1 MPKHKHHR
9 DRLYLLQSEYSAEW
23 GGFKKKNLHL
33 PFKSLPFDCCGLSLR
48 PFEDAVCTDSGIVF
62 DASVILPYIKKYRR
76 CPVTG
81 APLSASDLYPLVFHK
96 NARGAF
102 HCPVTFKEF
111 GPNTH
116 IVANKK
122 SGHVYAAD
130 AIENLCRQPKLWND
144 LITGEPFTSADLV
157 HIQNPTDA
165 KQRCIEHFH
174 HIREGQDVSRLAA
187 AGGVAAEAGSLKPTV
202 KTCETMEK
210 VLAEA
215 HARKAE
221 VEAAHNQLVPNLH
234 AVKDAGGLKGSTPS
248 ATDAQAAEGSATPS
262 SQQAQPSKEAS
273 NEEEASRSDD
283 ATSETG
289 KHHLYTDHRMAAG
302 FTSTVVVGR
311 TTQAYRQLSE
321 REQMLP
327 IYALC
332 KQQKMKSYIRMETS
346 AGALNLELYTHLTPR
361 TTDSF
366 LRHCISGY
374 YEGTIFHR
382 LIPNF
387 MIQGGRA
394 ELRQQQRQQQQQ
406 QQQPF
411 VSRSGFSNGQPFE
424 DEILGQLS
432 HQGIGVL
439 AMANDGR
446 RNKNV
451 SEFYITFKSCTH
463 LDGKHTIFGRV
474 VGGLDVLRAWEGL
487 PVDSRDRP
495 QRPLVIEKMHIFK
508 NAFDDAKKQIQQ
520 KKEKEA
526 NKEAEAEK
534 EAARPWFNNKHAL
547 DETASHP
554 ERHSEK
560 VGKYMRPPHAGA
572 SVAAAAGGKHALA
585 AELMGSETAQYVTVP
600 KKPKVARKGL
610 DLSSWWGE
618 ECQGEKRLKHTLPV
632 ASNIGLCRCAF
643 LSAFADCVCVV
654 FKALPGMSSERTVAV
669 HPLGNSATPGLK
681 RGLKLIG
688 YGRGH
693 NYTNDR

>member
-1 MPKHKHHR
+1 M
-9 DRLYLLQSEYSAEW
+9 LLVHFGFGGEEKGKEETAFLLVPPHTPGCPVAFGSAA
-23 GGFKKKNLHL
+23 
-33 PFKSLPFDCCGLSLR
+33 SCSGLSLR

-346 AGALNLELYTHLTPR
+346 AGALNLEL
-361 TTDSF
+361 
-366 LRHCISGY
+366 
-374 YEGTIFHR
+374 
-382 LIPNF
+382 
-387 MIQGGRA
+387 
-394 ELRQQQRQQQQQ
+394 
-406 QQQPF
+406 
-411 VSRSGFSNGQPFE
+411 GFSNGQPFE

-600 KKPKVARKGL
+600 KKPKVAL
-610 DLSSWWGE
+610 
-618 ECQGEKRLKHTLPV
+618 
-632 ASNIGLCRCAF
+632 
-643 LSAFADCVCVV
+643 